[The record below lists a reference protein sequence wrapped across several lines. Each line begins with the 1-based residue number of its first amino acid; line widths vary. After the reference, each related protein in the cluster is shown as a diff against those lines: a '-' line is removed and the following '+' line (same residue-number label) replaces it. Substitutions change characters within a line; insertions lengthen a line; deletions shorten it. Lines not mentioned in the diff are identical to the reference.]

1 MKYSVLFFF
10 ATGFLLFSCKQ
21 QEQQV
26 SQNDSVTELNA
37 IDGVSS
43 SKIIPKGDTS
53 QNALD
58 WNGVYKGVLPCAN
71 CKGIETE
78 LSLLLNGTFVL
89 KTKYLGKGSGEIN
102 EIKGAFSWDESG
114 SIVVLSGL
122 DYSPNQYKVGE
133 NQLFQLD
140 RQGEVVKGDLASL
153 YILKKVE

>member
-26 SQNDSVTELNA
+26 SQNDAVTEMNA
-37 IDGVSS
+37 GNGASS
-43 SKIIPKGDTS
+43 SKIISKGDTS

-71 CKGIETE
+71 CEGIETE

-102 EIKGAFSWDESG
+102 EIKGVFSWDESG

-122 DYSPNQYKVGE
+122 DYSPNEYKVGE